1 MSIIENKVHNF
12 WCWQSLHYLRKP
24 DINVSLIAKM
34 RKKFHNVAILMTLL
48 FCALQGANSGLD
60 SMETSATNMDW
71 EMLKARYEADVERRK
86 VLGLSW
92 ADIDEAESRT
102 PGRGAHMHEKLS
114 SPSRKRY
121 TLIYY
126 SSWTDE
132 KRNIIVLF
140 MLILI
145 FSATR
150 KKPSLIS
157 GIWNIVL
164 PWIMLL

>member
-1 MSIIENKVHNF
+1 
-12 WCWQSLHYLRKP
+12 
-24 DINVSLIAKM
+24 
-34 RKKFHNVAILMTLL
+34 MTLL

-132 KRNIIVLF
+132 KRNI
-140 MLILI
+140 
-145 FSATR
+145 
-150 KKPSLIS
+150 
-157 GIWNIVL
+157 
-164 PWIMLL
+164 